1 MSGCYYS
8 GAGNGSQ
15 KYELYSK
22 DRLRPDIEVIH
33 NAAEETVQLLG
44 QKVEYYVNTYSP
56 LCADNT
62 YGEQPTMVFWGPKQ
76 IKMIVE
82 LNESALSLSK
92 WGFNADDEITGY
104 VTIRGY
110 VSAFAHEVIYERLQE
125 EVAPKAGD
133 VFRMTEYGND
143 RPGDRAGNF
152 FEITERRD
160 QDVSSGQMNPLG
172 GHYLWRLKA
181 KRLEYSFQPGI
192 TGERGNDQVYD
203 DTFAGLLTAN
213 YSDDVFDYI
222 PTGIENNA
230 ELVQVVTAYV
240 EHTALSTVSAFSNFI
255 HDDGDIVVGG
265 IY

>member
-1 MSGCYYS
+1 MSGCYYA

-15 KYELYSK
+15 QYELYSK
-22 DRLRPDIEVIH
+22 DRLRPDMEVIH
-33 NAAEETVQLLG
+33 NAAEETVNLLG
-44 QKVEYYVNTYSP
+44 QKIEYYVNTYSP

-76 IKMIVE
+76 LKIVIE
-82 LNESALSLSK
+82 LNESALALSRF
-92 WGFNADDEITGY
+92 GFNADDEITGFF
-104 VTIRGY
+104 TIRGF
-110 VSAFAHEVIYERLQE
+110 VSAFVGEVIFHRLQQ

-133 VFRMTEYGND
+133 VFRMTEYGSD

-160 QDVSSGQMNPLG
+160 QDISSGQMNPLG
-172 GHYLWRLKA
+172 GHYLWRVKA

-203 DTFAGLLTAN
+203 DTFAGLLTSH
-213 YSDDVFDYI
+213 YTDDIYNYI
-222 PTGIENNA
+222 PTGIENPTQLN
-230 ELVQVVTAYV
+230 QVITTYI
-240 EHTALSTVSAFSNFI
+240 EHQALSSLSAFSDYI
-255 HDDGDIVVGG
+255 HDDNDIVVGG